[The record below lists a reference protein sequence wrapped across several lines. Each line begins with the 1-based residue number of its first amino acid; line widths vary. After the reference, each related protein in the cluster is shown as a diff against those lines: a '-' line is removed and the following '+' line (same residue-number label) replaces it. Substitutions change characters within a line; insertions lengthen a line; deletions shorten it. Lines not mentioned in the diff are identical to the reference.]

1 MPSNG
6 WKGTLAQIR
15 RAGVN
20 FESIADFIISF
31 LAQEIHTV
39 IQVRYEGE
47 RFVTRSESFGIK
59 LLTLSMVLLA
69 SSIVQASD
77 LQSPLT
83 EEEWQ
88 LARMVNEYRADNG
101 LAAVLVTNSL
111 TKVARAHVADL
122 NTYHPDTDT
131 FGTGDCNRHSW
142 SSHGDWTAVC
152 YTGSAQASAMWNKPR
167 EITESYDGNGY
178 EIAYWN
184 SQGAT
189 PSSAMDDWTS
199 SSAHSD
205 TILQRGIFAGTV
217 WQAMGVAI
225 DGDYAVVW
233 FGKDPDPAG
242 PVPTTDTSEAEAAY
256 AGLTLTVKKEESARG
271 ETVEFVL
278 RKATP
283 GSASLE
289 GAYYEIEK
297 DVDGEWRPYFKTN
310 PDNWRFKTP
319 IIEFGGVAKGI
330 QWDQRQRG
338 DPENVASRG
347 GYRIKFYAP
356 EAFDGFL
363 TEEFA
368 IV

>member
-1 MPSNG
+1 M
-6 WKGTLAQIR
+6 
-15 RAGVN
+15 
-20 FESIADFIISF
+20 
-31 LAQEIHTV
+31 
-39 IQVRYEGE
+39 
-47 RFVTRSESFGIK
+47 TRSKSFEIT
-59 LLTLSMVLLA
+59 LLALSIFLLA

-88 LARMVNEYRADNG
+88 LARLVNEYREESG
-101 LAAVLVTNSL
+101 LVAVPVTNSL
-111 TKVARAHVADL
+111 TKVARAHVSDL
-122 NTYHPDTDT
+122 NAHHPDTAT
-131 FGTGDCNRHSW
+131 YGTGECNRHSW
-142 SSHGDWTAVC
+142 SSFGDWTTVC
-152 YTGSAQASAMWNKPR
+152 YTGSGEASQMWNKPR
-167 EITESYDGNGY
+167 EITESYTGNGY

-189 PSSAMDDWTS
+189 ASSAMSEWMDS
-199 SSAHSD
+199 AAHSE

-233 FGKDPDPAG
+233 FGTDTDPAG
-242 PVPTTDTSEAEAAY
+242 PVPATDTPEVVAAH
-256 AGLTLTVKKEESARG
+256 AGLTLAARKGEYARG

-283 GSASLE
+283 GSASLV

-297 DVDGEWRPYFKTN
+297 DVDGEWRAYFRTN
-310 PDNWRFKTP
+310 PDSWRFKTP
-319 IIEFGGVAKGI
+319 VIEYGGVAKAI

-338 DPENVASRG
+338 DPDNVASRG
-347 GYRIKFYAP
+347 GYRMKFYAP

-363 TEEFA
+363 TAEFE

>member
-1 MPSNG
+1 
-6 WKGTLAQIR
+6 L
-15 RAGVN
+15 
-20 FESIADFIISF
+20 
-31 LAQEIHTV
+31 
-39 IQVRYEGE
+39 
-47 RFVTRSESFGIK
+47 TRGKSFGVG
-59 LLTLSMVLLA
+59 VLAA
-69 SSIVQASD
+69 SFVLFASFTVQASD

-88 LARMVNEYRADNG
+88 LARLVNEYREENG
-101 LAAVLVTNSL
+101 LAAVPVTNSL
-111 TKVARAHVADL
+111 TKVARAHVSDL
-122 NTYHPDTDT
+122 NARHPDTDT
-131 FGTGDCNRHSW
+131 YGTGECNRHSW
-142 SSHGDWTAVC
+142 SSTGDWTAVC

-167 EITESYDGNGY
+167 EITESYTGNGY

-184 SQGAT
+184 GQGAT
-189 PSSAMDDWTS
+189 PSSALSEWMN
-199 SSAHSD
+199 SADHSD
-205 TILQRGIFAGTV
+205 TILQRGIFAGTI

-233 FGKDPDPAG
+233 FGIDSDPAG
-242 PVPTTDTSEAEAAY
+242 PVPATDTPDAEAAY
-256 AGLTLTVKKEESARG
+256 AGLTLAARKGEYARG

-283 GSASLE
+283 GSASLG

-297 DVDGEWRPYFKTN
+297 DVDGEWRSYFKTN
-310 PDNWRFKTP
+310 PDSWRFKTP
-319 IIEFGGVAKGI
+319 IIEFGGVAKAI

-347 GYRIKFYAP
+347 GYRMKFYAP

-363 TEEFA
+363 TAEFA

>member
-1 MPSNG
+1 M
-6 WKGTLAQIR
+6 AR
-15 RAGVN
+15 R
-20 FESIADFIISF
+20 
-31 LAQEIHTV
+31 T
-39 IQVRYEGE
+39 
-47 RFVTRSESFGIK
+47 SFGIK
-59 LLTLSMVLLA
+59 LLALSVVLIA
-69 SSIVQASD
+69 SSTVQASD

-88 LARMVNEYRADNG
+88 LAHLVNEYRAEHD
-101 LAAVLVTNSL
+101 LSAVLVTNSL

-122 NTYHPDTDT
+122 NTYHPDTAT

-152 YTGSAQASAMWNKPR
+152 YTGSAQASQMWNKPR

-184 SQGAT
+184 SQGAA
-189 PSSAMDDWTS
+189 PSSALDEWMS
-199 SSAHSD
+199 STAHSD
-205 TILQRGIFAGTV
+205 TILQRGIFSGTV

-242 PVPTTDTSEAEAAY
+242 PVPITDTSEAEAAY
-256 AGLTLTVKKEESARG
+256 AGLTLSAKKEEYARG
-271 ETVEFVL
+271 ETVQFVL

-283 GSASLE
+283 GSASLV

-297 DVDGEWRPYFKTN
+297 NVDGEWRAYFKTN
-310 PDNWRFKTP
+310 ADNWRFRTP
-319 IIEFGGVAKGI
+319 LIEFGGLAKGI

-356 EAFDGFL
+356 EAFEGFL
-363 TEEFA
+363 TAEFA

>member
-1 MPSNG
+1 M
-6 WKGTLAQIR
+6 
-15 RAGVN
+15 
-20 FESIADFIISF
+20 
-31 LAQEIHTV
+31 
-39 IQVRYEGE
+39 
-47 RFVTRSESFGIK
+47 TRSKSFGIK
-59 LLTLSMVLLA
+59 LLAALMVLLT
-69 SSIVQASD
+69 SLIVQASD
-77 LQSPLT
+77 QQSPLT

-88 LARMVNEYRADNG
+88 LSRLVNEYREDNG
-101 LAAVLVTNSL
+101 LSAVLVTNSL
-111 TKVARAHVADL
+111 TKVARTHVADL
-122 NTYHPDTDT
+122 NTYHPDSDT

-152 YTGSAQASAMWNKPR
+152 YTGSAQASQMWNKPR
-167 EITESYDGNGY
+167 EITESYNGNGY

-184 SQGAT
+184 SQVAT
-189 PSSAMDDWTS
+189 PSSAMSDWMS

-225 DGDYAVVW
+225 DGNYAVVW
-233 FGKDPDPAG
+233 FGKDQDPAG
-242 PVPTTDTSEAEAAY
+242 PVPTTDPLNPEAAY
-256 AGLTLTVKKEESARG
+256 DGLTLTAKKEVYAPG
-271 ETVEFVL
+271 ETVQFVL

-289 GAYYEIEK
+289 GAHYEIEK
-297 DVDGEWRPYFKTN
+297 NVDGEWRLYFKTN
-310 PDNWRFKTP
+310 PNKWRFKTP
-319 IIEFGGVAKGI
+319 LIEFGGVAKGF

-363 TEEFA
+363 TEEFT
-368 IV
+368 ID